1 MLRKSISNTRRYAR
15 ILRNRRGQAQY
26 LTVMLLFAL
35 GLGMVV
41 AVNYLFDGLTD
52 SVQDNVARKKLENY
66 TYTIRDKIIQTIAI
80 GQQTAQNS
88 EIRTEINLPAKIGTI
103 YEFEITLSPIS
114 TEAGIWWSVNSRVI
128 NTNTVIDFSLLFRV
142 DESRVSLGGSFLS
155 TADQH
160 FIIFRS
166 GSYTELPVAQCLLVD
181 I

>member
-1 MLRKSISNTRRYAR
+1 MLRKSGNNKRRSTRL
-15 ILRNRRGQAQY
+15 LRDKRGQAQY

-52 SVQDNVARKKLENY
+52 SVQDNVARKRLENY
-66 TYTIRDKIIQTIAI
+66 TYTVRDKIIQTIAI
-80 GQQTAQNS
+80 GQQGAQNS
-88 EIRTEINLPAKIGTI
+88 EVRTEIHLPAKIGTI
-103 YEFEITLSPIS
+103 YDFEITLSPLS
-114 TEAGIWWSVNSRVI
+114 TETGIWWVISSRVI
-128 NTNTVIDFSLLFRV
+128 NAGTVIDFSLLFRV

-166 GSYTELPVAQCLLVD
+166 GSYTELLVAQCLLVD